1 MLLLFEDAEV
11 LTTEQICI
19 ATQLKDAPLKQ
30 ALYALVKTRTLTM
43 DPAPESVS
51 EPVIPD
57 VASFALNPKFASK
70 RLKVN
75 INISSSNSVKKE
87 AKENTQ
93 EIDEDRKMAIQA
105 CIVRVMKSRKSLQH
119 TQLIS
124 EVVTQLSS
132 RFKPKIP
139 LIKKCIGENL
149 FFFVFFLRLLFFCR
163 CVD

>member
-1 MLLLFEDAEV
+1 M
-11 LTTEQICI
+11 
-19 ATQLKDAPLKQ
+19 KQ
-30 ALYALVKTRTLTM
+30 VMYALVKTRTLTM
-43 DPAPESVS
+43 DPAPESSS

-57 VASFALNPKFASK
+57 VASFVLNRKFSSK

-75 INISSSNSVKKE
+75 INVSSSSSVKKE

-119 TQLIS
+119 AQLIS

-132 RFKPKIP
+132 RFKPRIP
-139 LIKKCIGENL
+139 LIKRNIDILIEKEYLEREQNRKDFYL
-149 FFFVFFLRLLFFCR
+149 YKA
-163 CVD
+163 